1 MAVEITDGTDHVAL
15 NYSDTNEQRDFIQ
28 KGSFF
33 LRRDGDDFLI
43 MPFDSPTPLAKFSYA
58 GSSPKYITV
67 DASNPVHASADA
79 LETAL
84 LGFLFS

>member
-43 MPFDSPTPLAKFSYA
+43 MPL
-58 GSSPKYITV
+58 
-67 DASNPVHASADA
+67 
-79 LETAL
+79 
-84 LGFLFS
+84 